1 MKISDAMIDKQL
13 RRTGVWIRRLMSS
26 HDERRLRRT
35 AKLVDAVAP
44 LARIGVSRTMRVR
57 QVGIERG
64 DGTRLRMLIYS
75 PREPAPAATGVLWL
89 HGGGYFL
96 GRPEQDVSV
105 YRRMV
110 VKTGCVI
117 LAPDYRR
124 SVDRPYPAALDDC
137 YTALIW
143 MRDNAFRLGIRPDQ
157 LVVAGESAGGGLT
170 AALTLLARDR
180 GEVNIAF
187 QMPIYPMIDDRVC
200 TASSCDN
207 DAPMLDTVTLVTAWK
222 LYLRDLYGTQ
232 RVPIYAAPARAIDLR
247 GLPPTFTYVGELEPF
262 LDETVAYVDRL
273 RTCGVPVDFEVYPG
287 CWHGFD
293 RLVPRAE
300 VSRRAL
306 RSRERWFRHAAA
318 TYVAPQPAMDRDR
331 V

>member
-1 MKISDAMIDKQL
+1 MTMDQQL
-13 RRTGVWIRRLMSS
+13 RRTGGWIRRLMSS
-26 HDERRLRRT
+26 PDERRLRRI
-35 AKLVDAVAP
+35 ASLVDAVVP
-44 LARIGVSRTMRVR
+44 LARLGVSRTMRVR
-57 QVGIERG
+57 RFRIERG
-64 DGTRLRMLIYS
+64 DGTRLRILVYS
-75 PREPAPAATGVLWL
+75 PRQPVSDATGVLWL

-96 GRPEQDVSV
+96 GRPEQDVAV

-110 VKTGCVI
+110 RETGCVI

-124 SVDRPYPAALDDC
+124 SVDEPYPAALDDC

-143 MRDNAFRLGIRPDQ
+143 MRDNASGLGLRLDQ

-200 TASSCDN
+200 TASSRDN
-207 DAPMLDTVTLVTAWK
+207 DAPLLDTATLVAAWK
-222 LYLRDLYGTQ
+222 MYLRDLHGTQ
-232 RVPIYAAPARAIDLR
+232 RVPIYAAPARAVDLR

-262 LDETVAYVDRL
+262 RDETLAYVDGL
-273 RTCGVPVDFEVYPG
+273 RACGVPVDFEIYPG

-318 TYVAPQPAMDRDR
+318 TYFAPQPDQDRNR
-331 V
+331 A